1 MVRLS
6 KSRCRLS
13 GRVEASL
20 EGKGNNIVSM
30 RIDIISAVPQL
41 LKSPLTESILKRAQE
56 KKLVEIVVHDLRSF
70 THDKHKIVD
79 QPPYGGG
86 AGMILKPEPI
96 FECVEWLKSNREYDE
111 VIYVSADGEKFDQKS
126 ANDLSLKKNLI
137 ILCGHY
143 KGIDERVRQTL
154 ITREISIGDYVLTG
168 GELAAMVI
176 TDAAVRLIPGAISDA
191 ESALT
196 DSFQDGLLDAP
207 SYTRPPE
214 FRGMKVPE
222 VLLSGNH
229 KDVAQWRD
237 EQRREKTKKRRK
249 DLLQ

>member
-1 MVRLS
+1 
-6 KSRCRLS
+6 
-13 GRVEASL
+13 
-20 EGKGNNIVSM
+20 M

-96 FECVEWLKSNREYDE
+96 FECIEMLKSERTYDE

-143 KGIDERVRQTL
+143 KGIDERVRQNL

-176 TDAAVRLIPGAISDA
+176 ADAVVRVIPGAISDA
-191 ESALT
+191 ESSLS

-214 FRGMKVPE
+214 FRGMKVPD
-222 VLLSGNH
+222 VLLSGDH
-229 KDVAQWRD
+229 GEISKWRD
-237 EQRREKTKKRRK
+237 EQRKEKTKLRRN
-249 DLLQ
+249 DLLS